1 MAYEPPLQMAKIE
14 KTPTGEFNSLYG
26 CYIILMAVLVFG
38 GIIGWSAWSLFSQD
52 KALGQI
58 TQDEKVVPTG
68 PVITDTEKAAL
79 DGRLRAFA
87 DAAKAGQSAEMSL
100 TIAEINHVVETA
112 PDTGFGSYKEIVR
125 VVRSDPAK
133 NLLIANLA
141 MPVKKLKY
149 WEGKF
154 RYLVGEGDFLIEV
167 HNEGLDAKLVD
178 VRVPGKPVPDGF
190 IGNLPAWPWIAPYR
204 KSEPAAS
211 ILKGIKKATVTA
223 TGLTL
228 STKP

>member
-1 MAYEPPLQMAKIE
+1 MAKIE
-14 KTPTGEFNSLYG
+14 KTPTSEFNSLYG

-38 GIIGWSAWSLFSQD
+38 GIIGWTAWSLFAQD
-52 KALGQI
+52 KALGLI

-68 PVITDTEKAAL
+68 PTVTEAEKSAL
-79 DGRLRAFA
+79 DTRLRAFA
-87 DAAKAGQSAEMSL
+87 DAAKAGHPAELSL
-100 TIAEINHVVETA
+100 TIAETNHVIETA
-112 PDTGFGSYKEIVR
+112 PDTGFGSYKDIVR
-125 VVRSDPAK
+125 VVRADPAK
-133 NLLIANLA
+133 NLLVASLS
-141 MPVKKLKY
+141 MPVRKLKY

-167 HNEGLDAKLVD
+167 QADGLDAKLVD
-178 VRVPGKPVPDGF
+178 VRVPGKTVPSGF
-190 IGNLPAWPWIAPYR
+190 VGNLPAWPWIAPYR

>member
-1 MAYEPPLQMAKIE
+1 MAKIE
-14 KTPTGEFNSLYG
+14 KTPTGEFSSLYG

-38 GIIGWSAWSLFSQD
+38 GIIGWSAWTLFSQD

-58 TQDEKVVPTG
+58 TQDDKAMPTG
-68 PVITDTEKAAL
+68 PAITEAEKAAL
-79 DGRLRAFA
+79 DGRLLAFA
-87 DAAKAGQSAEMSL
+87 DAAKAGQPAELSL
-100 TIAEINHVVETA
+100 TIAEINHVIETA

-125 VVRSDPAK
+125 MVRSDPAK

-154 RYLVGEGDFLIEV
+154 RYLVGEGDFLIELQAD
-167 HNEGLDAKLVD
+167 GLDAKLVD
-178 VRVPGKPVPDGF
+178 VRVPGKTVPAGF
-190 IGNLPAWPWIAPYR
+190 VGNLPAWPWIAPYR
-204 KSEPAAS
+204 KTEPAAS

-223 TGLTL
+223 TGVTL
-228 STKP
+228 STQP